1 MIGKSEDQLTEDWL
15 ARRAAMMAEKA
26 PKLPTVLLEIETCV
40 GLLMRMA
47 AEVEAGRMALSEFS
61 TERRPGEASVFT
73 PLLMARFGR

>member
-1 MIGKSEDQLTEDWL
+1 VIGKSEDQLTEDWL

-47 AEVEAGRMALSEFS
+47 ADVEAGRMALSEFS
-61 TERRPGEASVFT
+61 TEGPGEASVFT
-73 PLLMARFGR
+73 PLLMARYGR

>member
-1 MIGKSEDQLTEDWL
+1 MIGKSGAEVTEDWL

-47 AEVEAGRMALSEFS
+47 ADAQAGRMPLSEFS
-61 TERRPGEASVFT
+61 TDRPGEASVMT
-73 PLLMARFGR
+73 ALLMARYGR